1 MGNAVEPA
9 GRMTPYGTE
18 HILVLVLTVI
28 VAVALVVWSRRIRGT
43 VHEDRFL
50 SIAGWTMLVITVV
63 WTLWGMQPAQWN
75 IEQSLPFHYSDALRL
90 ITAIALLT
98 RAGWAIAITFFWGL
112 TLNLQSVIT
121 PDLNYF
127 DYPVLEFAVYWFL
140 HIAALVVPIVFV
152 WGLGY
157 RPTWRGY
164 GVAYA
169 ATVAW
174 AGIAILVNAI
184 TGANYAYLSRAPEG
198 PSILDVLGPW
208 PLYILWE
215 AVIIAV
221 VWALMTW
228 PFQTKTARSALVA
241 DRWATVRRK
250 PPAGGTTTPTN
261 AEQML
266 QP

>member
-1 MGNAVEPA
+1 
-9 GRMTPYGTE
+9 
-18 HILVLVLTVI
+18 VLV
-28 VAVALVVWSRRIRGT
+28 
-43 VHEDRFL
+43 
-50 SIAGWTMLVITVV
+50 
-63 WTLWGMQPAQWN
+63 
-75 IEQSLPFHYSDALRL
+75 
-90 ITAIALLT
+90 
-98 RAGWAIAITFFWGL
+98 
-112 TLNLQSVIT
+112 
-121 PDLNYF
+121 
-127 DYPVLEFAVYWFL
+127 FAVYWFL

-208 PLYILWE
+208 PVYILWE

-250 PPAGGTTTPTN
+250 PPAGDTTTPTN